1 MYQFSDTIYI
11 VAQVVVMVPSSVSSA
26 LSSAPSV
33 GFSGSRS
40 SVPSAATAIAQ
51 LVSSR
56 VVHLSGCGVHFPV
69 FVGCARGVDS
79 FFRGCFPSAQ
89 VFSVSGSSR
98 GAFAARSI
106 SFVQSL
112 AASGG
117 VLVSFPS
124 SPCPIG
130 LLPSSTGSRA
140 FSGFGS
146 GSWASLAFAVGRGVQ
161 CFVFA
166 PFGVPSGWGFVPCGD
181 GWFSFTPSG
190 SQLGLF

>member
-1 MYQFSDTIYI
+1 
-11 VAQVVVMVPSSVSSA
+11 MVPASVSSV
-26 LSSAPSV
+26 LSSASLV

-40 SVPSAATAIAQ
+40 SVPAVASQVAS
-51 LVSSR
+51 LVSGR
-56 VVHLSGCGVHFPV
+56 V

-98 GAFAARSI
+98 GAFAARSV
-106 SFVQSL
+106 SFVSAL
-112 AASGG
+112 ASSGG

-124 SPCPIG
+124 SPCPVG
-130 LLPSSTGSRA
+130 LLPSPSSSRA

-146 GSWASLAFAVGRGVQ
+146 GSWASLAFAIGRGVQ

-166 PFGVPSGWGFVPCGD
+166 PFGVPAGWGLAPCGG
-181 GWFSFTPSG
+181 GWFSFAPCG